1 MGKKL
6 TPEQKA
12 QKAQEQADK
21 REAAASRKALAKE
34 QRALIAAVPKRKYT
48 KKAKEGTSEAT
59 SESPM
64 ASPAPPPPPP
74 PPSHV
79 NKTDHQ
85 LLNIHRPI
93 QELLDLTKAKYD
105 EDKAKEQKEQE
116 FQLDLETQRENRLF
130 NTRSPWTLMKPL
142 KPSPLDDYDKAI
154 EAKRASQRLATAPN
168 KWVKIKS
175 Y

>member
-74 PPSHV
+74 PPHV